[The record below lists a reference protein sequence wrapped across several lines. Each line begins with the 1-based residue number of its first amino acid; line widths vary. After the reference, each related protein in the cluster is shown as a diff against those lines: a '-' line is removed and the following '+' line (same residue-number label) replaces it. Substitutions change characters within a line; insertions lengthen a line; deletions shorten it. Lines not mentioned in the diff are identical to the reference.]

1 MQPKKRKFQSSLPT
15 LLTSQ
20 TEIAEAG
27 EKLRQEELL
36 GSGAFA
42 AVYLCSL
49 DGQPRA
55 KKVVSDTDTYIFI
68 YIYTYIY
75 IYLFIYIYMY
85 MNTHTICT
93 TVNPLK
99 YGNFTNWD
107 TSIGGTFS
115 FQHR

>member
-1 MQPKKRKFQSSLPT
+1 MQPKKRKIQSSLPT

-55 KKVVSDTDTYIFI
+55 KKVVSDIAQFEAEQKALKALSGYNFIVQLFQPVAQERTVQMCFTRMGKLVIFMANKWI
-68 YIYTYIY
+68 SQ
-75 IYLFIYIYMY
+75 
-85 MNTHTICT
+85 
-93 TVNPLK
+93 V
-99 YGNFTNWD
+99 
-107 TSIGGTFS
+107 
-115 FQHR
+115 

>member
-1 MQPKKRKFQSSLPT
+1 MRKMQSSLPT

-20 TEIAEAG
+20 TEIAEVG

-55 KKVVSDTDTYIFI
+55 KLRLAGQSDKVTRGQAMDF
-68 YIYTYIY
+68 YTA
-75 IYLFIYIYMY
+75 
-85 MNTHTICT
+85 
-93 TVNPLK
+93 V
-99 YGNFTNWD
+99 GA
-107 TSIGGTFS
+107 
-115 FQHR
+115 

>member
-1 MQPKKRKFQSSLPT
+1 MQPKKRKIQSSLPT

-55 KKVVSDTDTYIFI
+55 KKVVSDIAQFEAENFI
-68 YIYTYIY
+68 VQ
-75 IYLFIYIYMY
+75 LFQASGSRKNGPDVLY
-85 MNTHTICT
+85 
-93 TVNPLK
+93 
-99 YGNFTNWD
+99 
-107 TSIGGTFS
+107 
-115 FQHR
+115 